1 MQLSLCTTSSSPSR
15 TSSSKDIHSPTFFRN
30 ECQGTCS
37 CIIAY
42 PSTILPSLFCSSG
55 HSCTCGGSLAIILTK
70 IVSKCSP
77 LLPILNIRPLFWSWL
92 LLCGTKPPTF
102 VTDHEIPSNT
112 YRSLVV
118 WVADVKSTP
127 LLYGILCK

>member
-1 MQLSLCTTSSSPSR
+1 MIPKCSCPSAPPVVTS
-15 TSSSKDIHSPTFFRN
+15 TSKDIHSPTFSRN

-42 PSTILPSLFCSSG
+42 PSTILPSLFCSSV

-77 LLPILNIRPLFWSWL
+77 LLPILNIRPLFCSWL

-118 WVADVKSTP
+118 WVTDVKSTP